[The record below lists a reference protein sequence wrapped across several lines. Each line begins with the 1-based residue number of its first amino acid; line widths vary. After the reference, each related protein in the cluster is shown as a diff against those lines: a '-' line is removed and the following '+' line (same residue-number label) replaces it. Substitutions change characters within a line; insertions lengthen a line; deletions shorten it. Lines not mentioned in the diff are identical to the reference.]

1 MEQEV
6 KQCMDGYWKGKT
18 LGMEI
23 KNDHGPED
31 GEIQWRKER
40 TIGVDGQRVGR

>member
-6 KQCMDGYWKGKT
+6 KQCMDGCWKGKI
-18 LGMEI
+18 LSMEI
-23 KNDHGPED
+23 KNGLGQEEGD
-31 GEIQWRKER
+31 IQWGKER